1 MCGTSRPG
9 LTPQQKA
16 ELWKRWRKGES
27 QWEIGRALGKP
38 ASSVFNVLE
47 KTGGIYPEQRKRSTR
62 CLTLSEREEISIGI
76 AAGLS
81 IREIA
86 GRIQRA
92 PSTVSR
98 EIGRNHGRQVYRACK
113 AEDAAWKRALRPK
126 ECLLSRD
133 RRLRC
138 IVAQKLRLEWSPE
151 QIAGWLKRH
160 FPGDESLHV
169 SHETIYKTLYL
180 QSRGAL
186 KKELVKHLRSQR
198 QIRRSKLSTTKGQRR
213 GQIVDAISIRERP
226 AAVEDRAIPGH
237 WEGDLIAGSNQ
248 THIATLVERH
258 SRFVMLVKLDGRDSQ
273 TVVNALIAQIKK
285 LPVELRKSMTWD
297 RGAEMARHKEIT
309 IATDLKMYFCDPQSP
324 WQRGSNENTN
334 GLLRQYLPKR
344 TDLSVYSQ
352 EELNR
357 IAKRLNQRPRKTLDF
372 QTPADRLQESV
383 ASTT

>member
-1 MCGTSRPG
+1 MSGTNRRG
-9 LTPQQKA
+9 LTVQQKT
-16 ELWKRWRKGES
+16 ELWRRWRNGES
-27 QWEIGRALGKP
+27 QWTIGRALGKP

-47 KTGGIYPEQRKRSTR
+47 KTGGIYPRQRKRSMR

-86 GRIQRA
+86 SRIQRA

-98 EIGRNHGRQVYRACK
+98 EIGRNHGRQAYRACK
-113 AEDAAWKRALRPK
+113 AEEAAWKRALRPK
-126 ECLLSRD
+126 ECQLSRD

-258 SRFVMLVKLDGRDSQ
+258 SRFVMLVKLDARDSQ
-273 TVVNALIAQIKK
+273 TVVNALIAQIKQ

-297 RGAEMARHKEIT
+297 RGAEMAKHKEIT